1 VPKPLNQVIALVDPD
16 ANHLT
21 ENQNLNS
28 DEQNR
33 FYSIEEF
40 EVRIMEPEK
49 SGGPWQT
56 KATIPM
62 QSSENALTVRMVTLM
77 NTSSKENETLLAVGT
92 AYVQGEDVAARGRIL
107 LFSLGKNTD
116 NPQALVSEVYSK
128 ELKGA
133 ISAMA
138 SLQGH
143 LLVASGPKIILHKW
157 TGTELNGVAFFDVP
171 PLHVVS
177 LNI

>member
-1 VPKPLNQVIALVDPD
+1 
-16 ANHLT
+16 
-21 ENQNLNS
+21 
-28 DEQNR
+28 
-33 FYSIEEF
+33 
-40 EVRIMEPEK
+40 
-49 SGGPWQT
+49 
-56 KATIPM
+56 
-62 QSSENALTVRMVTLM
+62 
-77 NTSSKENETLLAVGT
+77 
-92 AYVQGEDVAARGRIL
+92 
-107 LFSLGKNTD
+107 
-116 NPQALVSEVYSK
+116 VYSK

-177 LNI
+177 LNIVSDNSLNIYHHEFMIKS

>member
-1 VPKPLNQVIALVDPD
+1 
-16 ANHLT
+16 
-21 ENQNLNS
+21 
-28 DEQNR
+28 
-33 FYSIEEF
+33 
-40 EVRIMEPEK
+40 M
-49 SGGPWQT
+49 
-56 KATIPM
+56 
-62 QSSENALTVRMVTLM
+62 
-77 NTSSKENETLLAVGT
+77 
-92 AYVQGEDVAARGRIL
+92 
-107 LFSLGKNTD
+107 
-116 NPQALVSEVYSK
+116 YSK

-177 LNI
+177 LNIVSNISLNINHYEFMIKSTKEQCK